1 MRSPKPKSPSRPDFM
16 RNANQISWLVTSA
29 FACACLYG
37 NALAPA
43 DAETARTA
51 RQLEEDVVPPVFVT
65 GETRQKHTLADRMSA
80 LEVPGL
86 SVAVIHNGRIDWA
99 QGYGITEDGGPSVT
113 PQTLFQAAS
122 ISKPISAL
130 AALRAVEA
138 GKLDLDTDVNRYLK
152 HWQIPSNSFTQKNKV
167 TLRELLSHTAG
178 MTVHGFPGYASNET
192 LPTIEQVL
200 DGVPPANSPA
210 VRVDTAPGSQWR
222 YSGGGYVIVQKVLED
237 VLDKPF
243 STILRSSVLIP
254 LGMNRSTFEQPLPKK
269 LMASAAMP
277 YDDHRKLLEGG
288 PHTFPERAAAG
299 LWTTPS
305 DLARYAIEVQRSVR
319 GESTRL
325 LSKSMTQQMLK
336 PGMNK
341 WGLGLQIGG
350 SEVHPY
356 FEHGGVNAG
365 YRCELVAYEGGGD
378 GAIIMTN
385 SDNGAALISE
395 VLRTIA
401 YEYHWP
407 DFQPPTRQIAHVDP
421 TLFDSVV
428 GSYRLTPSFILT
440 ATRQGDRLF
449 LQATGQRAGEIFPES
464 EDTYFSKEVDAELI
478 FKFNGTTRAQTITL
492 RQGGIDQS
500 GDRLDDAAA
509 RAVADALTA
518 INNRVQSQAPN
529 PESEAAVREL
539 MNGLASGRPNYE
551 KMSPDFAEATR
562 QGLGELTKL
571 VKKFGSVVSVTFREV
586 RPDGVDIY
594 DMVCEHGLVEWSIS
608 LGPDGKIEGAFFN

>member
-1 MRSPKPKSPSRPDFM
+1 MVNS
-16 RNANQISWLVTSA
+16 NQVLWLVSAA

-37 NALAPA
+37 NASSAA
-43 DAETARTA
+43 DDGTVRAA
-51 RQLEEDVVPPVFVT
+51 RQLEEDVLPPVFVT
-65 GETRQKHTLADRMSA
+65 GETHQKRTLADQMAA
-80 LEVPGL
+80 LKVPGL

-99 QGYGITEDGGPSVT
+99 RGYGIIKDGGPSVT

-138 GKLDLDTDVNRYLK
+138 GKLNLDTDVNRYLK
-152 HWQIPSNSFTQKNKV
+152 RWEIPSNSFTQRNKV

-178 MTVHGFPGYASNET
+178 MTVHGFGGYASNET

-200 DGVPPANSPA
+200 DGAPPANSPA
-210 VRVDTAPGSQWR
+210 VRVDIAPGTQWR
-222 YSGGGYVIVQKVLED
+222 YSGGGYVVVQELLED
-237 VLDKPF
+237 VSGEPLSK
-243 STILRSSVLIP
+243 ILKEAVLVP
-254 LGMNRSTFEQPLPKK
+254 LQMNQSTFEQPLSKK

-277 YDDHRKLLEGG
+277 YDDHGKSLDGG
-288 PHTFPERAAAG
+288 PHIFPERAAAG

-350 SEVHPY
+350 SETHPY
-356 FEHGGVNAG
+356 FEHGGANAG
-365 YRCELVAYEGGGD
+365 YRCELVAYEGGD

-385 SDNGAALISE
+385 SENGAALINE

-407 DFQPPTRQIAHVDP
+407 DFQPATRQIARIDP
-421 TLFDSVV
+421 KLFDRIV
-428 GSYRLTPSFILT
+428 GSYRLIPGFILT

-464 EDTYFSKEVDAELI
+464 EDTYFSKEVDAQLI
-478 FKFNGTTRAQTITL
+478 FSFNGTERARAITL

-500 GDRLDDAAA
+500 GERLDDAAA
-509 RAVADALTA
+509 QSVADELTV
-518 INNRVQSQAPN
+518 INKRVQSQTPN

-539 MNGLASGRPNYE
+539 MNGLLSSQPNYE
-551 KMSPDFAEATR
+551 KMSPEFAEATR

-571 VKKFGSVVSVTFREV
+571 VKKFGSVISVTFREV
-586 RPDGVDIY
+586 RADGSDVY
-594 DMVCEHGLVEWSIS
+594 DMNCDYGPVEWSIL
-608 LGPDGKIEGAFFN
+608 LGPDGKIEGAFFK